1 MSRLTLCAVGL
12 AVILHGPAWSQ
23 NSLPDPAATPGAIN
37 PDVTQDNIGDT
48 ICARGW
54 TRMVRPP
61 FEFTEAIKRR
71 LVRESGYLDH
81 RLSHYELDHLVP
93 LELGGAPSD
102 VRNLW
107 IELRDAPNGWGADRK
122 DEVEGSLKH
131 LVCDGQLPLAEAQR
145 QIAID
150 WITAYRRYVLEEAE

>member
-1 MSRLTLCAVGL
+1 MIRSIALVAGLFVVVHGSAWAQSTLPELSV
-12 AVILHGPAWSQ
+12 
-23 NSLPDPAATPGAIN
+23 TPGTIN

-54 TRMVRPP
+54 TRTVRPP
-61 FEFTEAIKRR
+61 FEYTESIKRQ

-93 LELGGAPSD
+93 LELGGSPSD

-107 IELRDAPNGWGADRK
+107 LEPRDAPDGWGADRK
-122 DEVEGSLKH
+122 DEVEGALNH
-131 LVCDGQLPLAEAQR
+131 LVCDGRLPLAEAQR
-145 QIAID
+145 QIAVN
-150 WITAYRRYVLEEAE
+150 WIIAYRRFVLEEAE